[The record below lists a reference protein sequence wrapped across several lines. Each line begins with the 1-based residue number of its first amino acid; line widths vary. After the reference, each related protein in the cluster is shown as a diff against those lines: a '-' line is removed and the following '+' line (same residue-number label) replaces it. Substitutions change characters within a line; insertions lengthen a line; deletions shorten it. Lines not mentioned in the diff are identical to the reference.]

1 MDYQIIKSR
10 LESLRTLMRKS
21 GISAAVIPHV
31 DPHQSEYMS
40 SHWHV
45 REFFSGFNGS
55 AGTLVVTLDGA
66 ALWTDSRYFLQAA
79 SQLENTTIE
88 LMKDGLP
95 STPTIS
101 SYIIN
106 VLHAGDTVGVDGM
119 LFTKRSLDSLEGE
132 FSGASISVK
141 PDFRPADILW
151 TDRPPLPSDP
161 IYILPEQYAGEM
173 SGSKIQRLREAV
185 NGSGAE
191 AVYITELDSI
201 AWLLNLRGSDV
212 DFNPVFTST
221 LYIGPNSGVLFIDAA
236 KVPDDVRTY
245 LAGYRIDVMPY
256 DSATAY
262 LSGSSLPVLANP
274 ATLPAALARTPGINW
289 IYAPSPVPAMK
300 AEKNDV
306 ELRNL
311 RHAMVIEGAS
321 MVNAI
326 YHITERL
333 NRGETVTE
341 LDVVDTLSH
350 CRAAHASYRGD
361 SFGTIAG
368 YGAHGAIVHYEP
380 TPESNAT
387 LRPEGLLLVDTG
399 GQYLYGTTDITRT
412 ISLGN
417 PTDDER
423 HDFTLVLKG
432 HIALARAVFPEGTRG
447 AQLDVLAR
455 QYLWQ
460 EGKTYLH
467 GTGHGVGFF
476 LNVHEGPQSI
486 RLQENPVALR
496 PGMVTSDEPGLYLSD
511 RYGIRC
517 ENLVLTVGAGDT
529 EHGRFLK
536 FEVLS
541 LFPFDRNLLDFS
553 ILTDDEI
560 MWLNDYHR
568 KVWSELADYL
578 QGAPLRWLEQACAP
592 ISR

>member
-132 FSGASISVK
+132 FSGASISVN
-141 PDFRPADILW
+141 PDFRPADTLW
-151 TDRPPLPSDP
+151 IDRPPLPSDP

-173 SGSKIQRLREAV
+173 SGCKIQRLREAV

-191 AVYITELDSI
+191 AIYITELDSI

-221 LYIGPNSGVLFIDAA
+221 LYIGPNSGVLFIDTA

-245 LAGYRIDVMPY
+245 LAGYKIDVKPY
-256 DSATAY
+256 DSAAAY

-274 ATLPAALARTPGINW
+274 ATLPATLARTPGIDW
-289 IYAPSPVPAMK
+289 IYAPSLVPAMK

-326 YHITERL
+326 YHVTERL

-399 GQYLYGTTDITRT
+399 AQYLHGTTDITRT